1 MGFELPIA
9 DLLGMT
15 SLELLGVIMLV
26 VMLGAIFI
34 GLPISFTLLFLAL
47 IFGYMGMGV
56 RVFNLTYLQTFGLMK
71 QDEFVAVPL
80 FILMGYICDQGG
92 LMERLFTAFRNLF
105 APVRGSLYLV
115 VIATATLFG
124 IAAGTVGATVAL
136 LGIMAGPMMI
146 RAGYDQRMSAGAIAA
161 GGTLGILIPP
171 SVMLV
176 VMAPVLDISILDLY
190 AAAFG
195 PGFLL
200 SGMYIAYTLGRSFIN
215 PKLGPPVPKE
225 ERPTSVWVVLW
236 DCLVGLIPVTVL
248 TVVTLGAILAGWTTA
263 SEAAAIGVLGAL
275 LLAIA
280 YAGVSVPDFRR
291 VLVGL
296 GVMLATIG
304 LLCLVALSARFDPLR
319 IGRFPLVLLGLTPVL
334 LGLTAMFSDY
344 SWKGFL
350 NACYMTLAT
359 TSMVLFLAV
368 ASNVFG
374 AVFAWLGTASWITK
388 TLLAAPLPAWGTMT
402 CLLAL
407 IFLLGWP
414 FEWPAIVLIFL
425 PLLAPVAK
433 GLGYDMVW
441 FGCITAVVLQTAFL
455 SPPVAMS
462 AYYLK
467 QVVREWNL
475 RLIYRGMADFMVI
488 QVICVALVLIFPAI
502 AMWFPNWLQE
512 RRDAAR
518 SVQVEQ
524 PPSLSAVL
532 ERATSR

>member
-1 MGFELPIA
+1 
-9 DLLGMT
+9 MT
-15 SLELLGVIMLV
+15 GLELLGAAMLV
-26 VMLGAIFI
+26 VMLFAIFI

-47 IFGYMGMGV
+47 IFGYFGLGV

-71 QDEFVAVPL
+71 QDEFVAVPM

-105 APVRGSLYLV
+105 ASVRGALYLV
-115 VIATATLFG
+115 VITTATLFG
-124 IAAGTVGATVAL
+124 IAAGTVGATVTL

-146 RAGYDQRMSAGAIAA
+146 RAGYDARMSAGAIAA

-176 VMAPVLDISILDLY
+176 VMAPVLDISIIDLY

-200 SGMYIAYTLGRSFIN
+200 SAMYIAYTMGRSFIN

-225 ERPTSVWVVLW
+225 ERPTSMALVLW
-236 DCLVGLIPVTVL
+236 ECLVGLVPVTIL
-248 TVVTLGAILAGWTTA
+248 TIVTLGAILAGLTTA
-263 SEAAAIGVLGAL
+263 TEAAAMGAVGAL
-275 LLAIA
+275 LLVIL
-280 YAGVSVPDFRR
+280 YGKF
-291 VLVGL
+291 
-296 GVMLATIG
+296 T
-304 LLCLVALSARFDPLR
+304 LS
-319 IGRFPLVLLGLTPVL
+319 
-334 LGLTAMFSDY
+334 
-344 SWKGFL
+344 GFL
-350 NACYMTLAT
+350 NACYLTLAT
-359 TSMVLFLAV
+359 SSMVLFLAV

-374 AVFAWLGTASWITK
+374 AVFAWLGTATWITN
-388 TLLAAPLPAWGTMT
+388 TLLAAPLPAWGTMS
-402 CLLAL
+402 LLLIL

-425 PLLAPVAK
+425 PLLAPVAR

-441 FGCITAVVLQTAFL
+441 FGCIVAVVLQTAFL

-475 RLIYRGMADFMVI
+475 KLIYRGMADFMVI
-488 QVICVALVLIFPAI
+488 QVIGVVLVLIFPAI

-512 RRDAAR
+512 RRKAAR
-518 SVQVEQ
+518 NADIRIEQ
-524 PPSLSAVL
+524 PVSPALAATL
-532 ERATSR
+532 QAGTYRIER

>member
-1 MGFELPIA
+1 
-9 DLLGMT
+9 MT
-15 SLELLGVIMLV
+15 GLELLGFVMLV
-26 VMLGAIFI
+26 VMLFAIFI
-34 GLPISFTLLFLAL
+34 GLPISYTLLFLAL
-47 IFGYMGMGV
+47 IFGYMGLGV

-80 FILMGYICDQGG
+80 FILMGYVCDQGG

-115 VIATATLFG
+115 VITTATLFG

-176 VMAPVLDISILDLY
+176 VMAPVLDISIIDLY

-215 PKLGPPVPKE
+215 PKLGPPVPME
-225 ERPTSVWVVLW
+225 ERPTSKRVVLW
-236 DCLVGLIPVTVL
+236 ECLVGLVPVTVL
-248 TVVTLGAILAGWTTA
+248 TIVTLGAILAGLTTA
-263 SEAAAIGVLGAL
+263 AEAAALGAL
-275 LLAIA
+275 GSIL
-280 YAGVSVPDFRR
+280 
-291 VLVGL
+291 
-296 GVMLATIG
+296 
-304 LLCLVALSARFDPLR
+304 LVAAYGKFTL
-319 IGRFPLVLLGLTPVL
+319 
-334 LGLTAMFSDY
+334 
-344 SWKGFL
+344 KGFL
-350 NACYMTLAT
+350 NACYLTLAT

-374 AVFAWLGTASWITK
+374 AVFAWLGTATWITNA
-388 TLLAAPLPAWGTMT
+388 LLAAPLPAWGTMT
-402 CLLAL
+402 LLLIL

-433 GLGYDMVW
+433 GLNYDMVW
-441 FGCITAVVLQTAFL
+441 FGCIVAVVLQTAFL

-475 RLIYRGMADFMVI
+475 KLIYRGMADFMVI
-488 QVICVALVLIFPAI
+488 QVICVVLVLIFPSI

-512 RRDAAR
+512 RRVAAR
-518 SVQVEQ
+518 SAQMERPA
-524 PPSLSAVL
+524 PPSAVL
-532 ERATSR
+532 EARNIKFVP

>member
-1 MGFELPIA
+1 
-9 DLLGMT
+9 MT
-15 SLELLGVIMLV
+15 GLELLGA
-26 VMLGAIFI
+26 VMLLVMLFAIFI

-47 IFGYMGMGV
+47 IFGYFGLGV

-71 QDEFVAVPL
+71 QDEFVAVPM

-92 LMERLFTAFRNLF
+92 LMERLFKAFRDLF
-105 APVRGSLYLV
+105 APVRGALYMV
-115 VIATATLFG
+115 VITTATLFG
-124 IAAGTVGATVAL
+124 IAAGTVGATVTL

-146 RAGYDQRMSAGAIAA
+146 RSGYDVRMSAGAIAA

-176 VMAPVLDISILDLY
+176 VMAPVLDISIIDLY

-225 ERPTSVWVVLW
+225 ERPGSFAVVLW
-236 DCLVGLIPVTVL
+236 ECVVGLVPVTIL
-248 TVVTLGAILAGWTTA
+248 TILTLGAILAGFTTA
-263 SEAAAIGVLGAL
+263 SEAAAMGALGAIL
-275 LLAIA
+275 LVIL
-280 YAGVSVPDFRR
+280 YGKFTWS
-291 VLVGL
+291 
-296 GVMLATIG
+296 
-304 LLCLVALSARFDPLR
+304 
-319 IGRFPLVLLGLTPVL
+319 
-334 LGLTAMFSDY
+334 
-344 SWKGFL
+344 GFL
-350 NACYMTLAT
+350 NACYLTLAT

-374 AVFAWLGTASWITK
+374 AVFAWLGTATWITN

-402 CLLAL
+402 LLLGL

-441 FGCITAVVLQTAFL
+441 FGCIVAVVLQTAFL

-475 RLIYRGMADFMVI
+475 ALIYRGMADFMVI
-488 QVICVALVLIFPAI
+488 QVICVVLVLMFPSI

-512 RRDAAR
+512 RRKAER
-518 SVQVEQ
+518 SSQIEQ
-524 PPSLSAVL
+524 PVSPTLAKTLQIEGYAV
-532 ERATSR
+532 SR